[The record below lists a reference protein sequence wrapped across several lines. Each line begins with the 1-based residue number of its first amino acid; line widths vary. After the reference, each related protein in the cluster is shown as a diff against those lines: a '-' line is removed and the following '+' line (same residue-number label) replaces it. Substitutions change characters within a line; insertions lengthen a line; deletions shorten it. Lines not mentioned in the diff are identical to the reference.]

1 MQSSI
6 RLGRVAGIE
15 IGLHYTWLFAV
26 IFIAWSL
33 AVGYF
38 PSVVPGVGAGT
49 YWALGVAAALLLFVS
64 VLLHELSHSLV
75 ARSRGMTVDSI
86 TLFIFGGVSNLRS
99 EAVVARDEFL
109 VAVVGP
115 VSSLVLAG
123 IFWLISQT
131 LPGDSPLAALFSYL
145 GFVNLLLGVFNLVPG
160 FPLDGGRVLRS
171 LVWGA
176 TGDMQRATLVAA
188 YAGQAFGWLLIV
200 WGFARL
206 LSGDF
211 FGGLWTA
218 FIGWFLNSA
227 AESMRQ
233 AQTQRQTFSGV
244 RVASVMDPAP
254 ALAAGN
260 LSVHDFVFEYV
271 LQRGHRALPIVE
283 NGLLSG
289 IVTLGDAKHLAQ
301 DAWSTTPVATIMTGA
316 PLKTV
321 APDAELSVAIALM
334 AESGLHQLPVIQD
347 GKVVGLLG
355 RADIVRFLQLRQELH
370 LSTSD
375 VSHAGPARAGVLD
388 RPSG

>member
-26 IFIAWSL
+26 ILIAWSL
-33 AVGYF
+33 AAGYF

-49 YWALGVAAALLLFVS
+49 YWALGIVAALLLFVS

-75 ARSRGMTVDSI
+75 ARSRSMTVDSI

-99 EAVVARDEFL
+99 EAVTAGDEFL

-123 IFWLISQT
+123 IFWLVGQA
-131 LPGDSPLAALFSYL
+131 LPSGSAYAALFDYL
-145 GFVNLLLGVFNLVPG
+145 GFVNLLLGLFNLVPG
-160 FPLDGGRVLRS
+160 FPLEGGRVLRS

-176 TGDMQRATLVAA
+176 TGDMQRATVVAT

-200 WGFARL
+200 WGFTRL

-227 AESMRQ
+227 AESTRQ
-233 AQTQRQTFSGV
+233 EQVQRQTFRGV
-244 RVASVMDPAP
+244 RVGTIMDPSP
-254 ALAAGN
+254 ALAPGN
-260 LSVHDFVFEYV
+260 LSVHDFVFDYV

-283 NGLLSG
+283 NGQLLG

-301 DAWSTTPVATIMTGA
+301 DAWSTTPVAAIMTKA

-321 APDAELSVAIALM
+321 SPDAELSAAIALM
-334 AESGLHQLPVIQD
+334 AESRLHQLPVVQ
-347 GKVVGLLG
+347 GGNVVGLLG

-370 LSTSD
+370 LAIPGASRSE
-375 VSHAGPARAGVLD
+375 PAPTRARVG
-388 RPSG
+388 